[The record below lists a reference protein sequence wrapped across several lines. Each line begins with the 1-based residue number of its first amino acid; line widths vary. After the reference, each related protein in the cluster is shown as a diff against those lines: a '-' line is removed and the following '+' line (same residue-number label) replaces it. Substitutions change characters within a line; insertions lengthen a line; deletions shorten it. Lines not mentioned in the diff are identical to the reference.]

1 MHENILCNTLIDYD
15 SQTFSL
21 QKCLIAKSHGL
32 QSTLALGS
40 QSMVA
45 PVSSVTAVNEAVEKA
60 VDNDVR
66 TYVCPSEEETACSRF
81 VNQTEASIHQYWLYI
96 HGETGKKAAV

>member
-1 MHENILCNTLIDYD
+1 
-15 SQTFSL
+15 
-21 QKCLIAKSHGL
+21 
-32 QSTLALGS
+32 
-40 QSMVA
+40 MVA

-66 TYVCPSEEETACSRF
+66 TYVLVRRKLPVVVFSF
-81 VNQTEASIHQYWLYI
+81 VNQTDASIHQYWLYI